1 MEGKCAFSQL
11 GCRPKCNGVGR
22 GERKAQG
29 MGEIVHMITV
39 GIDIGALTA
48 KAVVTKDGTIL
59 SWAILTTGEEGAVA
73 AQKVLQ
79 EALEKAQLSIKEIH
93 RIAST
98 GYGKETVHFSQQQV
112 PDMICQAKGSR
123 WFLPTGK
130 TFIDIGAE
138 TSRAIRF
145 DGRGKVV
152 DFAVN
157 DKCASGT
164 GIFLE
169 TMAKVLEVPLADM
182 GKLASLSKEPV
193 AISSMCA
200 VFAESEIVSHIH
212 QKVPKSDIA
221 AGIHQSVAQRIMG
234 LLDKIGVEVD
244 VGLTGGV
251 AKNSGVVKALE
262 ERIGLSIFLPEEP
275 QIIGAVGCAL
285 VAAGVNR

>member
-1 MEGKCAFSQL
+1 MK
-11 GCRPKCNGVGR
+11 N
-22 GERKAQG
+22 
-29 MGEIVHMITV
+29 MITV
-39 GIDIGALTA
+39 GIDIGALTV
-48 KAVVTKDGTIL
+48 KAVVMKERTIL
-59 SWAILTTGEEGAVA
+59 SWAIMTTGEEGAMA

-79 EALEKAQLSIKEIH
+79 EALGKAELSIKEID

-98 GYGKETVHFSQQQV
+98 GYGKETVHFSQQKV
-112 PDMICQAKGSR
+112 PEMICQSKGSR

-138 TSRAIRF
+138 TSRAIHL

-169 TMAKVLEVPLADM
+169 AMAKALEVPLTDM
-182 GKLASLSKEPV
+182 GRLASLSKEPV

-200 VFAESEIVSHIH
+200 VFAESEVVSHIH
-212 QKVPKSDIA
+212 QKVSRSDIA
-221 AGIHQSVAQRIMG
+221 AGIHQSVAQRILG
-234 LLDKIGVEVD
+234 LLDKIGVEMD

-251 AKNSGVVKALE
+251 AKNSGVIKAIE
-262 ERIGLSIFLPEEP
+262 ERIGLSIFVPEEP

-285 VAAGVNR
+285 VAGGVD

>member
-1 MEGKCAFSQL
+1 
-11 GCRPKCNGVGR
+11 
-22 GERKAQG
+22 
-29 MGEIVHMITV
+29 MITV

-48 KAVVTKDGTIL
+48 KAVVIMDRSIL
-59 SWAILTTGEEGAVA
+59 SWAIMTTGEEGAIA

-79 EALEKAQLSIKEIH
+79 EALEKAKLSMKEID

-98 GYGKETVHFSQQQV
+98 GSGKETVHFSQQKV
-112 PDMICQAKGSR
+112 PEMVSQAKGSR

-130 TFIDIGAE
+130 TFVDIGAE
-138 TSRAIRF
+138 TCRAIRL

-169 TMAKVLEVPLADM
+169 TMAKALEVPLTEM
-182 GKLASLSKEPV
+182 SQLGSLSQEPV
-193 AISSMCA
+193 AISSMCT

-234 LLDKIGVEVD
+234 LLDKIGVEAE
-244 VGLTGGV
+244 VGMTGGV
-251 AKNSGVVKALE
+251 GKNSGVVKAIE
-262 ERIGLSIFLPEEP
+262 ERIGLSILVPEEP
-275 QIIGAVGCAL
+275 QIIVAVGCAL
-285 VAAGVNR
+285 VAGGVDS